1 MSAISRHR
9 AIVVVYFG
17 VALTEFRHCGFVAAS
32 SIASQSHKQAS
43 CSFTTAKVVRL
54 EYDKRVCEALGVRV
68 SKKTLLA
75 LYKIFVEEMIL
86 TRGLIKD

>member
-1 MSAISRHR
+1 MNAISRHR

-17 VALTEFRHCGFVAAS
+17 VALTEFRYGGFVAAS

-43 CSFTTAKVVRL
+43 CSFTTEKVVRL

-68 SKKTLLA
+68 SKRTLLA
-75 LYKIFVEEMIL
+75 LYEILVEGMIL
-86 TRGLIKD
+86 TRSLITD